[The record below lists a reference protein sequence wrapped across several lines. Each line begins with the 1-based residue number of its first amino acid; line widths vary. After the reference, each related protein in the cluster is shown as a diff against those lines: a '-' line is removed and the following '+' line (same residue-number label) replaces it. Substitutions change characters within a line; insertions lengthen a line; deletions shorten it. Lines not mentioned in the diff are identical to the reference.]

1 MRNESDNV
9 CQRVTRARF
18 RARYRGLTLV
28 EVIVVIAIVTML
40 FGILV
45 PGLAHSRRIAK
56 RMACLVNLQQI
67 GVGICTYAMENK
79 GGIPYGPTAPPPS
92 ATNFYPKTGNVTSLI
107 SLESGAP
114 AGLGLMLESNLAK
127 SPESLFCPGADE
139 PEDAQAALAR
149 VGKSQVESSYYY
161 RHASVTTLSGS
172 APPPKVKLDL
182 LGKNRR
188 GAPIRC
194 LVMDTQFIAPSSM
207 AMFNLYTRTHHDQR
221 VVNALYT
228 DGHAET
234 HENIDDQ
241 YQVNLSMSVYNTLD
255 RILSIFEDLD
265 SN

>member
-1 MRNESDNV
+1 VSHV
-9 CQRVTRARF
+9 CDKVCRPVTPARC
-18 RARYRGLTLV
+18 RGLTLI
-28 EVIVVIAIVTML
+28 EVLVVMAVITML
-40 FGILV
+40 FGVLV

-56 RMACLVNLQQI
+56 QTGCLANLQQI
-67 GVGICTYAMENK
+67 GVAICTYAMEN
-79 GGIPYGPTAPPPS
+79 GGSIPYGPKAPPPS

-114 AGLGLMLESNLAK
+114 AGLGLMLDSNLARA
-127 SPESLFCPGADE
+127 PDSLFCPGADE
-139 PEDAQAALAR
+139 PEDTQHALAR

-194 LVMDTQFIAPSSM
+194 LVMDTQFIAPPSM
-207 AMFNLYTRTHHDQR
+207 HMFNIYTRTHHQQR

-234 HENIDDQ
+234 HQNKDDQ
-241 YQVNLSMSVYNTLD
+241 YLVNLSVSVYNTLE
-255 RILSIFEDLD
+255 RILSIFEELD
-265 SN
+265 SK